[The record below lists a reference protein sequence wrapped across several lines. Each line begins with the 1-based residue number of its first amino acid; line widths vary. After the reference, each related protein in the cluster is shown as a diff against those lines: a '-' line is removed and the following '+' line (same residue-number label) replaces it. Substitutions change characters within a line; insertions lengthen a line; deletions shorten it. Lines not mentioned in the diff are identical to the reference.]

1 MNQITRWYLKNEL
14 QVVEEKLLRIRT
26 LTSYKAE
33 LEWKTISSRFKKPYY
48 EWAIN
53 KCKVELETLRA
64 VQPALE
70 DKRHE
75 LRGRLADED
84 E

>member
-33 LEWKTISSRFKKPYY
+33 LE
-48 EWAIN
+48 
-53 KCKVELETLRA
+53 
-64 VQPALE
+64 
-70 DKRHE
+70 
-75 LRGRLADED
+75 
-84 E
+84 